1 MSTEAPKRLTIY
13 DLAKLADSSPST
25 VSAVLNGTWRSRRIS
40 EKLATRILSVAT
52 DADYSVNMQARA
64 LRRERSGII
73 GMILPLY
80 DNRYFSS
87 IAQIFEAEARKRGLF
102 AIVSCTNRDPQQE
115 QDAAQMMISH
125 RVEKLICTGATDPD
139 SIARMCQAQG
149 VETINL
155 DLPGKLAPS
164 VISANRDGA
173 RMLTKAI
180 LDRLKNCGRPN
191 DPIIFVGGRI
201 EDHNTRERIA
211 GFKEALDARGIESPE
226 NNIMPCGYSGSR
238 AAPVLDG
245 YLLKH
250 KALPSAIFVNST
262 ITLEGI
268 ARWFH
273 DQGHNMSEI
282 VFGCFDW
289 DPLAAVFNPHFLM
302 VRQNVP
308 IMVER
313 LFELMEGARYTA
325 GEVIEI
331 QPEILGDLT

>member
-1 MSTEAPKRLTIY
+1 MPIDAPKRLTIY
-13 DLAKLADSSPST
+13 NLAKLAGSSPST
-25 VSAVLNGTWRSRRIS
+25 VSAVLNGTWQNRRIS
-40 EKLATRILSVAT
+40 EKLAARILAVAA

-87 IAQIFEAEARKRGLF
+87 IAQVFEAEARKRGLF

-115 QDAAQMMISH
+115 QEAAQMMIGH

-139 SIARMCQAQG
+139 SIARMCQPHG
-149 VETINL
+149 VATINL

-173 RMLTKAI
+173 RTLTEAI
-180 LDRLKNCGRPN
+180 LGRLKARGTPN

-211 GFKEALDARGIESPE
+211 GFKAALEAHGLQSPDE
-226 NNIMPCGYSGSR
+226 NIMPCGYSGLH
-238 AAPVLDG
+238 AAPVLDA

-273 DQGHNMSEI
+273 QQGHNMSEI

-313 LFELMEGARYTA
+313 LFDLMDGPPSSAD
-325 GEVIEI
+325 EVIEI
-331 QPEILGDLT
+331 QPEILGDVA